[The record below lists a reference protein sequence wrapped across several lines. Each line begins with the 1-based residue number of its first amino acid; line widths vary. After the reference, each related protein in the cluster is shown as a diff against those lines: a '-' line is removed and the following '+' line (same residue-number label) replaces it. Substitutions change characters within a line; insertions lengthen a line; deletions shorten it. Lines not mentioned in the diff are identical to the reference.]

1 MSAARPAGSVL
12 IVTETDD
19 LHADAM
25 AATLRKHHQ
34 LNPIRLDMRE
44 FPRATGSFRLDR
56 AGTARSVSQAVGL
69 DDVTAVWWRRPH
81 QCVVPGGVRHADD
94 DYRQAECDGFLQGLL
109 WSIPAVWV
117 NDPGA
122 DRTATRKIVQLETAR
137 RSGFPIPET
146 LITNDPDEARSFID
160 SRPDRVVYKRT
171 GTGRAEFSE
180 TRIIAPADLDR
191 LATIR
196 SAPTTFQDYID
207 AECDL
212 RVVWID
218 GIEWAVRIDSQ
229 SGAGRVDSRLD
240 TSVDFTPAR
249 LPASVSKSLATLMGA
264 LGLAFGVL
272 DLRLGADGEYYF
284 LEVNPQGQFAYL
296 EIKTGLPI
304 FESLANYLAIGDAV
318 VERY

>member
-1 MSAARPAGSVL
+1 MAVRAAGPVL
-12 IVTETDD
+12 IVTESED

-25 AATLRKHHQ
+25 AATLRKQHG
-34 LNPIRLDMRE
+34 LTPIRLDMRD
-44 FPRATGSFRLDR
+44 FPSHSGSFRLDR
-56 AGTARSVSQAVGL
+56 AGTARALAPLAGL

-81 QCVVPGGVRHADD
+81 PCRVPGGVRRADD

-109 WSIPAVWV
+109 WSIPALWV

-122 DRTATRKIVQLETAR
+122 DRTAGRKIVQLETAR

-146 LITNDPDEARSFID
+146 LITNDPDEARSFIE
-160 SRPDRVVYKRT
+160 SRPGAVVYKRT
-171 GTGRAEFSE
+171 GTGRTEFAE
-180 TRIIAPADLDR
+180 TRLVTPADFDR

-207 AECDL
+207 ADCDL

-218 GIEWAVRIDSQ
+218 GVEWAVRIDSQ
-229 SGAGRVDSRLD
+229 AGVGRVDSRLD
-240 TSVDFTPAR
+240 ASVAFTPER
-249 LPASVSKSLATLMGA
+249 LPAAISKALTTLMGA
-264 LGLAFGVL
+264 LGLTFGVL
-272 DLRLGADGEYYF
+272 DLRVGRDGEYYF

-304 FESLANYLAIGDAV
+304 FASLAKFLVHGDATV
-318 VERY
+318 TR

>member
-1 MSAARPAGSVL
+1 MAARPAGSVL

-25 AATLRKHHQ
+25 TATLRKHHG
-34 LNPIRLDMRE
+34 LSPIRLDMRE
-44 FPRATGSFRLDR
+44 FPRVSGSFRLDR
-56 AGTARSVSQAVGL
+56 AGTARSLSHVVGL

-81 QCVVPGGVRHADD
+81 RCVVPGGVRSADD

-117 NDPGA
+117 NDPSA

-137 RSGFPIPET
+137 RSGFAIPET
-146 LITNDPDEARSFID
+146 LITNDPDEARSFVD
-160 SRPDRVVYKRT
+160 SRPGPVVFKRT
-171 GTGRAEFSE
+171 GTGRAEFAE
-180 TRIIAPADLDR
+180 TRLVAPEDLD
-191 LATIR
+191 LLGGIR

-207 AECDL
+207 ADCDL

-218 GIEWAVRIDSQ
+218 GTEWAVRIDSQ
-229 SGAGRVDSRLD
+229 AGVGRVDSRLD

-249 LPASVSKSLATLMGA
+249 LPAAVSKSLATLMGA

-272 DLRLGADGEYYF
+272 DIRLGTDGEYYF

-304 FESLANYLAIGDAV
+304 FESLANYLVHGDATV
-318 VERY
+318 ALA

>member
-1 MSAARPAGSVL
+1 MAARPAGSVL

-25 AATLRKHHQ
+25 TATLRKHHQ
-34 LNPIRLDMRE
+34 HTPIRLDMRE
-44 FPRATGSFRLDR
+44 FPRVGGSFRLDR
-56 AGTARSVSQAVGL
+56 AGTARSLSHVVGL

-81 QCVVPGGVRHADD
+81 RCVVPGGVRDADD
-94 DYRQAECDGFLQGLL
+94 DFRQAECDGFLQGLL

-137 RSGFPIPET
+137 RSGFAIPET
-146 LITNDPDEARSFID
+146 LITNDPDEARSFVD
-160 SRPDRVVYKRT
+160 SRPGPVVYKRT
-171 GTGRAEFSE
+171 GTGRTEFAE
-180 TRIIAPADLDR
+180 TRLVAPADLD
-191 LATIR
+191 LLGGIR

-207 AECDL
+207 ADCDL

-229 SGAGRVDSRLD
+229 SGVGRVDSRLD
-240 TSVDFTPAR
+240 TSVDFAPAR

-272 DLRLGADGEYYF
+272 DIRLGVDGEYYF

-304 FESLANYLAIGDAV
+304 FESLANYLVHGDAAV
-318 VERY
+318 ADY

>member
-1 MSAARPAGSVL
+1 MARAAGSVL

-25 AATLRKHHQ
+25 AATLRKHHRIS
-34 LNPIRLDMRE
+34 PIRLDMRE
-44 FPRATGSFRLDR
+44 FPCESGSFRLDR
-56 AGTARSVSQAVGL
+56 AGTARSLSHVYSL
-69 DDVTAVWWRRPH
+69 DDVTSVWWRRPH
-81 QCVVPGGVRHADD
+81 QTVVPSGVSPADD

-137 RSGFPIPET
+137 RSGFAIPET
-146 LITNDPDEARSFID
+146 LITNDPDEARSFAG
-160 SRPDRVVYKRT
+160 SRPGAVVYKRT

-180 TRIIAPADLDR
+180 TRLITPADLPR
-191 LATIR
+191 LETIR
-196 SAPTTFQDYID
+196 CAPTTFQDYID

-218 GIEWAVRIDSQ
+218 GIEWTVRIDSQ

-240 TSVDFTPAR
+240 TSVAFTPER
-249 LPASVSKSLATLMGA
+249 LPAAVSKSITTVMGA
-264 LGLAFGVL
+264 LGLVFGVL
-272 DLRLGADGEYYF
+272 DLRLGTDGEYYF

-304 FESLANYLAIGDAV
+304 FRSLSNYLVLGDAAV
-318 VERY
+318 PVG

>member
-1 MSAARPAGSVL
+1 MAAHPAGSVL

-19 LHADAM
+19 LHAEAM
-25 AATLRKHHQ
+25 AATLRKHHR

-44 FPRATGSFRLDR
+44 FPRAGGSFRLDR
-56 AGTARSVSQAVGL
+56 AGTARSLSHLTGL
-69 DDVTAVWWRRPH
+69 DDVTSVWWRRPH
-81 QCVVPGGVRHADD
+81 RCAVPTSTQGADD

-122 DRTATRKIVQLETAR
+122 DRTATRKIVQLETAQ
-137 RSGFPIPET
+137 RSGFAIPET
-146 LITNDPDEARSFID
+146 LITNDPDEARSFVD
-160 SRPDRVVYKRT
+160 SRRGAVVYKRT

-180 TRIIAPADLDR
+180 TRLVAPADLDR
-191 LATIR
+191 LGTIR

-229 SGAGRVDSRLD
+229 AGVGRVDSRLD
-240 TSVDFTPAR
+240 TSVGFGTAR
-249 LPASVSKSLATLMGA
+249 LPAAVSKSLATLMGA
-264 LGLAFGVL
+264 LGLTFGVL
-272 DLRLGADGEYYF
+272 DIRLGVDGEYYF

-304 FESLANYLAIGDAV
+304 FRSLAHYLVHGDATV
-318 VERY
+318 PGY